1 MFNLA
6 IVGLGPWGQR
16 LIESVQSSSD
26 SVHFSAAA
34 TRTPSKVEEFCTTH
48 GMTVTDNYQ
57 DILGNPEIDGIVVAG
72 PAALHASHGMEAL
85 EAGKHTLIIKPFA
98 KKRDEAEALC
108 KTARDRG
115 VLVALGFDRCF
126 TSPIDELRRH
136 VRAGDLGRI
145 IHAEGDFCVDRYL
158 GFDANDWKGDSK
170 IVAAGALADHMLYTM
185 IELMGPVAELQVR
198 RGPQI
203 TKISSADTATVTL
216 AFKSGASGLLTAIGV
231 TPNFH
236 RLHLFGTEG
245 WAEVRGN
252 RNFEFRPR
260 EGEPTA
266 TEFPPAN
273 ILKRELEIFAA
284 AAIGEATF
292 PLSDETVIAA
302 VAALEAMAV
311 SEATGEAVTV

>member
-16 LIESVQSSSD
+16 LVDSVQGSSD
-26 SVHFSAAA
+26 SVRFSAAA
-34 TRTPSKVEEFCTTH
+34 TRTPAKVEEFCATH
-48 GMTVTDNYQ
+48 GMTVTSDYQ
-57 DILGNPEIDGIVVAG
+57 DMLGNPEIDGIVVAG

-98 KKRDEAEALC
+98 RKREEADALC
-108 KTARDRG
+108 KAARARG
-115 VLVALGFDRCF
+115 LLVALGFDRCF
-126 TSPIDELRRH
+126 TSPVEELRRH

-145 IHAEGDFCVDRYL
+145 VHAEGDFCVDRYF
-158 GFDANDWKGDSK
+158 GFNADDWKGKSE

-185 IELMGPVAELQVR
+185 IELIGPIAELQVR
-198 RGPQI
+198 RGPQV
-203 TKISSADTATVTL
+203 TEISTADTATVTL
-216 AFKSGASGLLTAIGV
+216 RFASGASGSLTAIGV

-236 RLHLFGTEG
+236 RLHMFGTEG

-252 RNFEFRPR
+252 RHFEFRPR
-260 EGEPTA
+260 EGDPSV
-266 TEFPPAN
+266 TEFPPSN
-273 ILKRELEIFAA
+273 VLKRELEIFAA
-284 AAIGEATF
+284 AATGEAPF